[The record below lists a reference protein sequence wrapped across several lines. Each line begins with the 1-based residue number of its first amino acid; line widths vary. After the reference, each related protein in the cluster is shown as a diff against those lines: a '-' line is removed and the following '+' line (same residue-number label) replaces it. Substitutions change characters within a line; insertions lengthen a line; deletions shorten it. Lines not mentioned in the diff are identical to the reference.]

1 MTQSGY
7 DGLGRSESLAARGPP
22 IMPARPPLIV
32 GIGGTTRPGSTS
44 ERLIRAVLGLA
55 EVGGARTRMF
65 AGPDLVRLPHFT
77 PDATERSSDQTAMVE
92 AVREADGVVIGT
104 PGYHGGVS
112 GLVKNAIDQLEDLR
126 DDPRPY
132 LDGRPVGLIVTAG
145 GWQACGVTLSSLRD
159 VAHALRGWPTPAA
172 VLVNSSD
179 FVANPLE
186 DPLAPGPLRESI
198 VLMTGQILSH
208 VAAHAGGRP

>member
-1 MTQSGY
+1 
-7 DGLGRSESLAARGPP
+7 
-22 IMPARPPLIV
+22 MPDRPPLIV

-44 ERLIRAVLGLA
+44 ERLIRAVLALA
-55 EVGGARTRMF
+55 EAEGARTHMF
-65 AGPDLVRLPHFT
+65 AGPDLARLPHFT
-77 PDATERSSDQTAMVE
+77 PDSRERTAEQAALVE

-112 GLVKNAIDQLEDLR
+112 GLVKNAIDHLEDLR
-126 DDPRPY
+126 ADPRPY

-159 VAHALRGWPTPAA
+159 VAHALRAWPTPAA

-179 FVANPLE
+179 FVTRPLE
-186 DPLAPGPLRESI
+186 DPLAPGPLRDSI

-208 VAAHAGGRP
+208 VAAHAGVRGP

>member
-1 MTQSGY
+1 M
-7 DGLGRSESLAARGPP
+7 AK
-22 IMPARPPLIV
+22 RPPLIV

-44 ERLIRAVLGLA
+44 ERLIRAVLDLA
-55 EVGGARTRMF
+55 EAGGARTRLF
-65 AGPDLVRLPHFT
+65 AGADLVRLPHFT
-77 PDATERSSDQTAMVE
+77 PGAAERTAEQAALVE
-92 AVREADGVVIGT
+92 AAREADGVVIGT

>member
-1 MTQSGY
+1 MAQSGY
-7 DGLGRSESLAARGPP
+7 DGLGRSESLAARVPP
-22 IMPARPPLIV
+22 LMPNKPPLIV

-44 ERLIRAVLGLA
+44 ERLIRAVLALA
-55 EVGGARTRMF
+55 EAEGARTQLF

-77 PDATERSSDQTAMVE
+77 PHAEERTAEQAALVE
-92 AVREADGVVIGT
+92 AVRAADGVVIGT

-159 VAHALRGWPTPAA
+159 VAHALRAWPTPAA

-179 FVANPLE
+179 FVAQPLE
-186 DPLAPGPLRESI
+186 DPLAPGPLRDSI
-198 VLMTGQILSH
+198 VLMTRQILSH
-208 VAAHAGGRP
+208 VAAHAGRSV

>member
-1 MTQSGY
+1 
-7 DGLGRSESLAARGPP
+7 
-22 IMPARPPLIV
+22 MPDRPPLIV

-44 ERLIRAVLGLA
+44 ERLTRAVLALA
-55 EVGGARTRMF
+55 EAEGARTRMF

-77 PDATERSSDQTAMVE
+77 PDSIERTAEQAALVE

-126 DDPRPY
+126 EDSRPY

-159 VAHALRGWPTPAA
+159 VAHALRAWPTPAA

-179 FVANPLE
+179 FAARPLE
-186 DPLAPGPLRESI
+186 DPLAPGPLRDSI

-208 VAAHAGGRP
+208 VAAHAGVRGP

>member
-1 MTQSGY
+1 
-7 DGLGRSESLAARGPP
+7 
-22 IMPARPPLIV
+22 MPDKPPLIV

-44 ERLIRAVLGLA
+44 ERLIRAVLALA
-55 EVGGARTRMF
+55 EARGARSQMF
-65 AGPDLVRLPHFT
+65 AGPDLVRLPHFAPESVSRT
-77 PDATERSSDQTAMVE
+77 PEQLALVE

-126 DDPRPY
+126 DDSRPY

-172 VLVNSSD
+172 VLVNSGD
-179 FVANPLE
+179 FAARPLE

-198 VLMTGQILSH
+198 ALMAGQVLSH
-208 VAAHAGGRP
+208 IVAHSRAH